1 MQVWF
6 PGGDD
11 ATLASIARAFRDAF
25 PYVRTFESIE
35 GWGIHFLGQDGAV
48 PVSDRRRSWHRA
60 CRARAAADLVEWQDG
75 ETPPAMMDRVLA
87 GEKKVDDLIGHD
99 AAEPAI
105 SDEHPINE
113 YFLLRA
119 MRGR

>member
-1 MQVWF
+1 MEPF
-6 PGGDD
+6 PFPTGEQ
-11 ATLASIARAFRDAF
+11 LASRL
-25 PYVRTFESIE
+25 P
-35 GWGIHFLGQDGAV
+35 
-48 PVSDRRRSWHRA
+48 P
-60 CRARAAADLVEWQDG
+60 RAAADLVEWQDG

-87 GEKKVDDLIGHD
+87 GEKKVDDLIGLD
-99 AAEPAI
+99 PAEAPI